1 MMVRA
6 GLKQDDAS
14 FIGTGTTSTAV
25 AAARRAE
32 IDAIV
37 SSDPMMTAME
47 TEKLVKIVA
56 DTRTAD
62 GTKAVD
68 GGPDTGGGIYATPA
82 SIEKNP
88 QAVQN
93 DVATLAGALE
103 G

>member
-1 MMVRA
+1 MKGLKIGVTSPGSSTHFMAAYMMVRS
-6 GLKQDDAS
+6 GLKADDAS

-37 SSDPMMTAME
+37 SSDPMMTMME

-62 GTKAVD
+62 GTKAVY
-68 GGPDTGGGIYATPA
+68 GGPYPA
-82 SIEKNP
+82 
-88 QAVQN
+88 
-93 DVATLAGALE
+93 G
-103 G
+103 